1 MIEAMKGGDNGIISR
16 NDPIVPV
23 DFDIEIDGIAG
34 IYPGNAFQSSYL
46 PTRYKEMACFQ
57 AMGVDHK
64 VDSSGWTSTI
74 KGQIRVSIESQIDE
88 DKIDKEEE
96 FEETKDWTP
105 PESPGNPNIPFP
117 INLDLDILG
126 ELNTD
131 GFDLDLEVGASYE
144 NTDEEPPPYVSSGV
158 GEDME
163 LRMTDEQGE
172 AGYVGGREVGPSMDA
187 DFSSF
192 DMRRAADDN
201 DWPGAVPQPYIEGPH
216 EFMFGERAWNT
227 GALPNSVVE
236 VAGTART
243 IVNQATNILTLG
255 NHLANQYPNMTWE
268 WTSNESGW
276 QNLYIDGILS
286 VDDNLTD
293 WIRAGATAHDW
304 YNAWVISKVNY
315 SGD

>member
-117 INLDLDILG
+117 INLDLDILS

-144 NTDEEPPPYVSSGV
+144 NTDEEPPP
-158 GEDME
+158 
-163 LRMTDEQGE
+163 
-172 AGYVGGREVGPSMDA
+172 
-187 DFSSF
+187 
-192 DMRRAADDN
+192 
-201 DWPGAVPQPYIEGPH
+201 
-216 EFMFGERAWNT
+216 
-227 GALPNSVVE
+227 
-236 VAGTART
+236 
-243 IVNQATNILTLG
+243 
-255 NHLANQYPNMTWE
+255 
-268 WTSNESGW
+268 
-276 QNLYIDGILS
+276 
-286 VDDNLTD
+286 
-293 WIRAGATAHDW
+293 
-304 YNAWVISKVNY
+304 
-315 SGD
+315 